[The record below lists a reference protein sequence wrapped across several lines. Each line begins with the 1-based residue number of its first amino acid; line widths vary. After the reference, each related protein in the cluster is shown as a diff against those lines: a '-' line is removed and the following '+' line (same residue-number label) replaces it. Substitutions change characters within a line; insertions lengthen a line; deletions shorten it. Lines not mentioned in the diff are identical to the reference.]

1 MSKPVGSHLPRN
13 GRYEIFSH
21 GGVTNCFDDTDIKAF
36 PTPKGMFEWIR
47 SQDPKLW
54 RPMDSDPDCNVAL
67 YLKPE
72 LYIFWKLKWS

>member
-1 MSKPVGSHLPRN
+1 MNHLPRN

-21 GGVTNCFDDTDIKAF
+21 AGMTNCFDDTECRAM

-47 SQDPKLW
+47 SQDPTLW
-54 RPMDSDPDCNVAL
+54 RPMDSDPDSNVAL

-72 LYIFWKLKWS
+72 LYTFWKLKWT